1 MTRIPSLSLSQ
12 SVPPTSGTRTS
23 QEKLRPRLSPQP
35 GPRPRLRPKVDM
47 TQVESPAPSPRKEL
61 SAESSPRVGP
71 TATSLQRIATFKPR
85 ESGKP
90 QRAYRSP
97 RSAEEKKEQ
106 GSMPQSAW
114 REKERA
120 ESVGAE
126 KAKPSPRERKTPR
139 TVAESKSPRR
149 APEAS
154 KTTEIKEV
162 NVQARIKLYE
172 GLSPPQFPRQA
183 PGRPSLR
190 RPLPTIPSAEI
201 EVTVSKPE
209 KKSDILS

>member
-1 MTRIPSLSLSQ
+1 MT
-12 SVPPTSGTRTS
+12 
-23 QEKLRPRLSPQP
+23 K
-35 GPRPRLRPKVDM
+35 
-47 TQVESPAPSPRKEL
+47 VESPAPSPRKEL

-126 KAKPSPRERKTPR
+126 KAKPSPRERRNPANRKR
-139 TVAESKSPRR
+139 SVKSPRR

-162 NVQARIKLYE
+162 NVQAIIKLYE